1 MWRLRTTTSIIV
13 LAASV
18 PLCSADLFTFSHH
31 EATGWG
37 IAQVFDGGEVVTDGG
52 TLTDPTDPDFR
63 FRARDLT
70 SAGSYGA
77 SAKASGS
84 SDIVPQTG
92 GGFRVLVE
100 FRAVYDPSPYAGGD
114 RPGGMA
120 EGELFSLIEFVM
132 PTGRIDWSYRLIID
146 DTAGFEGSTSVAVE
160 NVTQS
165 QTILTLTE
173 TTGAST
179 YLVANEGDIIRIT
192 SNMSG
197 SGSGPAGSTASRQY
211 GGDLAMTFRIPEP
224 ATFALLA
231 LGAVAVLP
239 RRQR

>member
-1 MWRLRTTTSIIV
+1 MKCLSRTSISLV
-13 LAASV
+13 ALTA
-18 PLCSADLFTFSHH
+18 PLCPADSFTFSHH
-31 EATGWG
+31 EASGWG
-37 IAQVFDGGEVVTDGG
+37 MAQVFDGGDAVTDGG
-52 TLTDPTDPDFR
+52 ILTDPTDPDFR

-77 SAKASGS
+77 SAKASGI

-100 FRAVYDPSPYAGGD
+100 FRAVYDPSPYAAGD

-132 PTGRIDWSYRLIID
+132 PTDRIEWAYGFIIS
-146 DTAGFEGSTSVAVE
+146 DTAGFEGSASAAVE
-160 NVTQS
+160 NVTRS

-179 YLVANEGDIIRIT
+179 YLVANRGDVIRIT

-197 SGSGPAGSTASRQY
+197 SGSGPAGSIASRQY
-211 GGDLAMTFRIPEP
+211 GAEVDMIFRIPEP
-224 ATFALLA
+224 ATFALVLA
-231 LGAVAVLP
+231 GGAALTI
-239 RRQR
+239 RRRT